1 MPALNNHDVGARITG
16 LDSDR
21 IDLTVDNMKRVSFSI
36 FICLITLLLAQT
48 TLRAQDEARAAW
60 QATNFDVTVA
70 APGADRVLNAR
81 ATISVRNVGGAP
93 GTTLSLRINAKAEIK
108 SATVGSATA
117 TYQSRPETRGNAQ
130 RVTITLPSAVPSGQ
144 STTASVE
151 YRLPVTDN
159 TGLAAIS
166 AVGSQFLPQSMWYPM
181 ANNAYALRGADYA
194 PFRLTVS
201 GGGALS
207 SGVDK
212 SAGGNSVFEQPLN
225 GQPFFVI
232 GSWDRVESPTAKG
245 ISAYLPKGASADEQ
259 KQAQALIALANDAR
273 TFYAGLFGSTP
284 DIPVRLIS
292 VTRGAG
298 FEDGG
303 AILLGEGSFRRKKV
317 DAETAL
323 SIGEAVARLW
333 IGADTPVR
341 GEGHGVV
348 REGLTRFL
356 ATLFI
361 EKQFGAD
368 AAEAE
373 RARQR
378 VAYAGVAKRDGPL
391 SRTTALDATYFNSV
405 ANKGAMVWRLVDHL
419 VGRDA
424 FVASLRTLL
433 ANGKTNAD
441 GFSLA
446 RSRTIL
452 AERGGSSLKAI
463 LDQQLDQP
471 TDMDLMAGLPRQEG
485 GQWIAALRNL
495 GSTEASVNVTAT
507 SSAGQSVSAQA
518 TVPPHDFG
526 QVAFKNVTAIAKVEI
541 DPEKFYPQLDY
552 ANDVAPKA
560 PDVAVALAEANGLYG
575 AQEYAKTEALARQLL
590 AASPKLQEA
599 HIVLGRALLAEN
611 KNDEAEK
618 EFNLLMNDPLPTPVS
633 LAWASFGL
641 GGIASR
647 RGQAAD
653 AVRHFTDAI
662 RADAEYAATL
672 MARAERIKAQSAS
685 PVDEGVKTFIGQLD
699 AALRSGRQADISALI
714 VPGELTRFMQQVV
727 GTQPEAWQT
736 RVLRMDQLDANR
748 VAVDVA
754 LNTRQLGVDHAGT
767 AVFVLA
773 RVGGG
778 YKLNAIELF
787 EVR

>member
-1 MPALNNHDVGARITG
+1 
-16 LDSDR
+16 
-21 IDLTVDNMKRVSFSI
+21 MKRYSLSVFVCVLAVVSFSP
-36 FICLITLLLAQT
+36 AV
-48 TLRAQDEARAAW
+48 RAQDEARAAW
-60 QATNFDVTVA
+60 QVTNFDLTVA
-70 APGADRVLNAR
+70 NPGADRTLSAR
-81 ATISVRNVGGAP
+81 AIISARNVGGGA
-93 GTTLSLRINAKAEIK
+93 GTTLSLRINSMAEIK
-108 SATVGSATA
+108 SVNVGSATA
-117 TYQSRPETRGNAQ
+117 THQSRPETRGNAQ
-130 RVTITLPSAVPSGQ
+130 RVTITLPAAVPSNQ
-144 STTASVE
+144 SVTATVE
-151 YRLPVTDN
+151 YRLPVGDN
-159 TGLAAIS
+159 TGLAALS
-166 AVGSQFLPQSMWYPM
+166 PVGSQFLPQSMWYPM
-181 ANNAYALRGADYA
+181 ANNAFAIRGADYA
-194 PFRLTVS
+194 PFKMTVT

-212 SAGGNSVFEQPLN
+212 SAGGNSIFEQTFYA
-225 GQPFFVI
+225 QPFFVL
-232 GSWDRVESPTAKG
+232 GNWDRVEAATVKG

-259 KQAQALIALANDAR
+259 KQAQALIALTNDAR

-298 FEDGG
+298 FEDAG
-303 AILLGEGSFRRKKV
+303 AILLGEGSFRRKKI
-317 DAETAL
+317 DAVTAL
-323 SIGEAVARLW
+323 NIGEAVARLW

-373 RARQR
+373 RGRQR

-391 SRTTALDATYFNSV
+391 SRTTPVDGTYFNSV

-419 VGRDA
+419 FGRDA
-424 FVASLRTLL
+424 FTATLKSLL
-433 ANGKTNAD
+433 ATSKAD
-441 GFSLA
+441 AEGFSLA
-446 RSRTIL
+446 RART
-452 AERGGSSLKAI
+452 AFVGGSGSSLKAL
-463 LDQQLDQP
+463 LDQQFDQP

-485 GQWIAALRNL
+485 GQWVAALRNL
-495 GSTEASVNVTAT
+495 GSIEASVNVTAT
-507 SSAGQSVSAQA
+507 NSAGQSVTAQA

-526 QVAFKNVTAIAKVEI
+526 QVAFKNATAIAKIEI

-560 PDVAVALAEANGLYG
+560 PDIAASLAEANRLYG
-575 AQEYAKTEALARQLL
+575 AQEYAKAEALARQLL
-590 AASPKLQEA
+590 SASPKLQEG
-599 HIVLGRALLAEN
+599 HIVLGRALLAQN

-618 EFNLLMNDPLPTPVS
+618 EFNQLLNDQLPTPAA

-641 GGIASR
+641 GGVALR
-647 RGQAAD
+647 RGQAAE

-672 MARAERIKAQSAS
+672 QARAERIKAEPSS
-685 PVDEGVKTFIGQLD
+685 PVDEGVKNFINQLD
-699 AALRSGRQADISALI
+699 AAIRSGRKADISPMFA
-714 VPGELTRFMQQVV
+714 PGELTRFMQQVV

-736 RVLRMDQLDANR
+736 RVLRMEQLDANR

-754 LNTRQLGVDHAGT
+754 LTTRQLGIDHSGT
-767 AVFVLA
+767 AVFILA

-778 YKLNAIELF
+778 FKLNAIELF